1 MTSLRRAPSLV
12 LMSGIT
18 LIATVLS
25 VIRTGFSFG
34 VGNNVFHVPLVLD
47 WAQLPAFADDAFYAS
62 LAKFTSVVWP
72 IVGWVANESNVGLV
86 FLAGHFLSRLLS
98 LLAIAW
104 LLVKHLRAPL
114 SSAALALLVCVLSP
128 WLVGPSPVGGHGL
141 WVSYFTHSEVTWG
154 PMLAALL
161 AALAGRWTWAAAL
174 AGVVFSIN
182 AFVGVWL
189 LVMLGMAFL
198 LGDARRPWA
207 HLPKAALAFVIMA
220 LPALVWIARSM
231 DGTSVAFSYI
241 DYIRAY
247 YAEHFLIEAATR
259 RELAIAS
266 VTAVAGFL
274 AALLT
279 SRPRFWWAVLGAC
292 VLVFACG
299 VVLPYVLNIRL
310 VFNLHLLRIDGVVDW
325 LSVVL
330 SIAVLTLRLGPDRE
344 EAVRVFAML
353 GLLSFLSTSS
363 EPLGLL
369 FATFSLAAI
378 VLIERGRHWV
388 SPRLWAC
395 RLPVARLFT
404 ALVVVVSAW
413 LWEWTWL
420 NGWLGVVMGTWAVG
434 LRMDWSLRRPVW
446 LFLPV
451 AVLAVLPHLGKSPK
465 LQLEDSHPVGLIELT
480 DWVRRQ
486 GVEGPFLLSLA
497 GKDRGYDAFQLLSRQ
512 PVWVDWKQGAAVM
525 WEPGFH
531 DQWMQRYRDVS
542 ALRTPAE
549 FASYAQ
555 AHGLRRF
562 IVPQAGAVC
571 PAAARQLF
579 RNGAYLMCEL
589 D

>member
-1 MTSLRRAPSLV
+1 MTSLRRVPRLALLV
-12 LMSGIT
+12 GLALLAS
-18 LIATVLS
+18 VLS

-34 VGNNVFHVPLVLD
+34 VGNNVFHVPVVLG
-47 WAQLPAFADDAFYAS
+47 WAQQDAFAGDAFYAS
-62 LAKFTSVVWP
+62 LTKFASVVWP
-72 IVGWVANESNVGLV
+72 ILGWVANESNVGTV
-86 FLAGHFLSRLLS
+86 FLASHFLSRLLS

-104 LLVKHLRAPL
+104 LLVTHLRAPL
-114 SSAALALLVCVLSP
+114 PSTALALLVCVLSP

-161 AALAGRWTWAAAL
+161 AALAGRWALAAGL
-174 AGVVFSIN
+174 AGVVFAIN

-189 LVMLGMAFL
+189 LAMLGMAFL
-198 LGDARRPWA
+198 LGGAQRAWA
-207 HLPKAALAFVIMA
+207 QLPKAALAFLLLA
-220 LPALVWIARSM
+220 SPALVWIARSM

-241 DYIRAY
+241 DYIRTY

-259 RELAIAS
+259 RELAIAGM
-266 VTAVAGFL
+266 TAVAGFL

-279 SRPRFWWAVLGAC
+279 PRPRFWWAVLGAC

-299 VVLPYVLNIRL
+299 VVLPYVLNSRL

-330 SIAVLTLRLGPDRE
+330 GIAVLTLRLGPDRDE
-344 EAVRVFAML
+344 SVRVFAML
-353 GLLSFLSTSS
+353 GLLSLLSSSS
-363 EPLGLL
+363 ELIGLL

-378 VLIERGRHWV
+378 VSIERGQRWV
-388 SPRLWAC
+388 SPRLWAW
-395 RLPVARLFT
+395 RLHAARLFA

-413 LWEWTWL
+413 FWAWSWL
-420 NGWLGVVMGTWAVG
+420 NGGLWVLMGTWAVG
-434 LRMDWSLRRPVW
+434 LRMGCSLRRPLW

-451 AVLAVLPHLGKSPK
+451 AVLALLPHLGKNPK
-465 LQLEDSHPVGLIELT
+465 LQLEDSHPAALIELT

-486 GVEGPFLLSLA
+486 GVQGPFLLSLA

-531 DQWMQRYRDVS
+531 DQWMQRFREVT
-542 ALRTPAE
+542 ALKTPVE
-549 FASYAQ
+549 FAAYAQ
-555 AHGLRRF
+555 AHGLRSF
-562 IVPQAGAVC
+562 IVPQAGANC
-571 PAAARQLF
+571 PAASKQLF
-579 RNGAYLMCEL
+579 RNSAYLVCEL